1 VHEAPDGPAGVR
13 LIAGDE
19 RIGVA
24 FVDIGLPG
32 MSGFDVASALRERR
46 GRDLRLV
53 AMSGYGADRDVTN
66 GLEAG
71 FDAYIVKPADL
82 DAMRSEIAKG

>member
-1 VHEAPDGPAGVR
+1 V
-13 LIAGDE
+13 
-19 RIGVA
+19 
-24 FVDIGLPG
+24 
-32 MSGFDVASALRERR
+32 
-46 GRDLRLV
+46 RLV
-53 AMSGYGADRDVTN
+53 AMSGYGTDRDVTN